1 MKNLLYPATCLAL
14 LILTSG
20 CSSTSCQS
28 WLPSNL
34 FANRPTPIRD
44 LFRGDACSTCNPP
57 LGQPSNCGTNL
68 APACSECGGNVVLPE
83 GQPIYAPAV
92 DQGIPL
98 YGNGIVTPPMQF
110 EPNLGAIQT
119 QNYTPDYS
127 TTDYSG
133 AAIGSAINPKNS
145 VSPNLAIDNAM
156 MQMEEPPMYGTQNI
170 VN

>member
-28 WLPSNL
+28 WFPNDL

-68 APACSECGGNVVLPE
+68 APACTECGGNMVLPE
-83 GQPIYAPAV
+83 GQPIYNPGP
-92 DQGIPL
+92 DQGVP
-98 YGNGIVTPPMQF
+98 YYPNGIVAPPLMNG
-110 EPNLGAIQT
+110 PNLGATQT
-119 QNYTPDYS
+119 QNYAPN
-127 TTDYSG
+127 YSG
-133 AAIGSAINPKNS
+133 AEIGSAIESNRS
-145 VSPNLAIDNAM
+145 ISSNLSIDNSM
-156 MQMEEPPMYGTQNI
+156 MQMEEPPMYGTHNI